1 VLQGQGESLIRKALT
16 ELQLW
21 GLQRSFTFLST
32 PDAKAPA
39 SSTDAAAV
47 GPRGM
52 QSSMQGSMQGSR
64 AVPLIK
70 DWAGVLSEV
79 GDHQSLVASLKAS
92 PYYDMLKV
100 SDTDTT
106 DQRHRGNTMQLAGLS
121 VMLMLPACR
130 LYSAFCF
137 LFDDVFLPRLACVHY
152 DRRP

>member
-1 VLQGQGESLIRKALT
+1 VLQAQGESLIRKALT

-32 PDAKAPA
+32 PDAKAPT
-39 SSTDAAAV
+39 SSTGAAAA
-47 GPRGM
+47 GPGG
-52 QSSMQGSMQGSR
+52 SSMQGSR

-100 SDTDTT
+100 RQHMRTIGI
-106 DQRHRGNTMQLAGLS
+106 GNVTAQLVGVVGLS
-121 VMLMLPACR
+121 SLLLTYRLQMVGNCQVCWELSGMSMPAKTP
-130 LYSAFCF
+130 
-137 LFDDVFLPRLACVHY
+137 LPRHWCVH
-152 DRRP
+152 R